1 MKAKVKTKGQMTV
14 KNFNEYK
21 EECFEKMKHCRD
33 AFMALGDENR
43 QKIIR
48 TVFENGIGGM
58 RVGDITAAMKL
69 SRPAVSHHLKI
80 LKSAK
85 LINVR
90 RVGTKNYYYVDK
102 AAEIWKQ
109 IGELAAEI
117 SAVVSNDDTNLSLSF

>member
-1 MKAKVKTKGQMTV
+1 MKSI
-14 KNFNEYK
+14 NEYK
-21 EECFEKMKHCRD
+21 EECFEKMRKCRD
-33 AFMALGDENR
+33 AFMALGDDNR
-43 QKIIR
+43 QKIIKA
-48 TVFENGIGGM
+48 VFEKGKSGM
-58 RVGDITAAMKL
+58 RVGDITAVIKL

-109 IGELAAEI
+109 IEELAADV
-117 SAVVSNDDTNLSLSF
+117 ANVVSTEALGIRD

>member
-1 MKAKVKTKGQMTV
+1 MKSI
-14 KNFNEYK
+14 NEYK
-21 EECFEKMKHCRD
+21 EECFEKMRKCRD

-43 QKIIR
+43 QKIIK
-48 TVFENGIGGM
+48 TVFENGRNGM

-109 IGELAAEI
+109 IGELAAEV
-117 SAVVSNDDTNLSLSF
+117 ANVVSIETISC